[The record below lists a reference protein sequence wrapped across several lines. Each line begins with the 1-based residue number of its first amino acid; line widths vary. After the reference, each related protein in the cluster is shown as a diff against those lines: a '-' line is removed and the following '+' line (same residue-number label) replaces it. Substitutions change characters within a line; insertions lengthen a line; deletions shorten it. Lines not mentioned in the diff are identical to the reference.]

1 MNRRRFL
8 KYAGVTA
15 TVVGASAAA
24 YYLYNTDFEQEP
36 QLAIPTGTGTATSPR
51 ANHSPVAGFTYKP
64 YFLNPTDEQTIQFDS
79 RCYDADNDP
88 LTYAWYV
95 DGNRVGQEN
104 NYSTR
109 LMPGDHVVK
118 LEVSDGVAQDNV
130 QQTLTV
136 EPEQIYPAKAL
147 HVGYKGITYFAGN
160 LTPGWPLYDD
170 SRPSTEEMDQQLDTI
185 RNELGC
191 NAIIV
196 SAGGDH
202 EDKLVQCAKLA
213 IVKGFDRVYVQ
224 PQYMGETVE
233 ETVGRIGEFANQARA
248 LRDISDRVVYNV
260 GHEFCLE
267 TAIVEGKDWWERSQN
282 LLVKGEGWDKVGK
295 AIPRMF
301 RHIIEACKRNYGY
314 GITYSAAIPEQD
326 HGLIPWSDP
335 VFESVGVDAYMQ
347 DVIGWDENWVIQY
360 LSRLRRY
367 GKPVYSAEA
376 GSMTF
381 SGADELGAVIFQ
393 NEKGQFVWEVRPY
406 DEDAQANYIKRYC
419 DMLNTAR
426 IDGYFY
432 TQYNYDFDKGYG
444 LYHPTRKSRKKGFYM
459 YKSYERS

>member
-1 MNRRRFL
+1 VNHPPVAAFDYKPKYLSPTDHQIVKFANLSTDPDGNLL
-8 KYAGVTA
+8 KYTW
-15 TVVGASAAA
+15 
-24 YYLYNTDFEQEP
+24 L
-36 QLAIPTGTGTATSPR
+36 
-51 ANHSPVAGFTYKP
+51 
-64 YFLNPTDEQTIQFDS
+64 
-79 RCYDADNDP
+79 
-88 LTYAWYV
+88 V
-95 DGNRVGQEN
+95 DGQPVSQDRDYSARLPVGQH
-104 NYSTR
+104 
-109 LMPGDHVVK
+109 LVQ
-118 LEVSDGVAQDNV
+118 LEASDGLAENTTAQTV
-130 QQTLTV
+130 SV
-136 EPEQIYPAKAL
+136 EPDCIYPTKPL
-147 HVGYKGITYFAGN
+147 HVRYKGITYFAGN

-170 SRPSTEEMDQQLDTI
+170 SRPSTEEMDEQLDAI
-185 RNELGC
+185 RNELQC

-202 EDKLVQCAKLA
+202 EDKLVECAKLA
-213 IVKGFDRVYVQ
+213 IGKGFDRVYVQ
-224 PQYMGETVE
+224 PQYMGATAE
-233 ETVGRIGEFANQARA
+233 ETIQRIGQFASQVRA

-295 AIPRMF
+295 AIPKMF
-301 RHIIEACKRNYGY
+301 RDIIEACKRNYGY

-326 HGLIPWSDP
+326 HRLIPWSDSI
-335 VFESVGVDAYMQ
+335 FESVGVDAYMQ

-393 NEKGQFVWEVRPY
+393 NEKGQFVWELRPY

-419 DMLNTAR
+419 DMLNRAR
-426 IDGYFY
+426 IEGYFY
-432 TQYNYDFDKGYG
+432 TQYNYDFGKGYG
-444 LYHPTRKSRKKGFYM
+444 LYHPTRRSRKRGFYM
-459 YKSYERS
+459 YKSYQRSA

>member
-1 MNRRRFL
+1 M
-8 KYAGVTA
+8 
-15 TVVGASAAA
+15 
-24 YYLYNTDFEQEP
+24 
-36 QLAIPTGTGTATSPR
+36 
-51 ANHSPVAGFTYKP
+51 
-64 YFLNPTDEQTIQFDS
+64 DE
-79 RCYDADNDP
+79 
-88 LTYAWYV
+88 
-95 DGNRVGQEN
+95 
-104 NYSTR
+104 
-109 LMPGDHVVK
+109 
-118 LEVSDGVAQDNV
+118 
-130 QQTLTV
+130 
-136 EPEQIYPAKAL
+136 
-147 HVGYKGITYFAGN
+147 
-160 LTPGWPLYDD
+160 
-170 SRPSTEEMDQQLDTI
+170 QLDTI
-185 RNELGC
+185 HKELGC
-191 NAIIV
+191 NAVII
-196 SAGGDH
+196 SAGANY

-213 IVKGFDRVYVQ
+213 IGKGFDRIYVQ
-224 PQYMGETVE
+224 PQYMGATVE
-233 ETVGRIGEFANQARA
+233 ETIQRIGQFANQVRA

-295 AIPRMF
+295 AIPKMF
-301 RHIIEACKRNYGY
+301 RDIIEACKRNYGY

-326 HGLIPWSDP
+326 RGLIPWSDP
-335 VFESVGVDAYMQ
+335 IFESVGVDAYMQ

-367 GKPVYSAEA
+367 DKPIYSAEA

-393 NEKGQFVWEVRPY
+393 NEEGQFVWDVRPY

-419 DMLNTAR
+419 DMLNRAR

-459 YKSYERS
+459 YKSHQRSS

>member
-1 MNRRRFL
+1 MR
-8 KYAGVTA
+8 YAGTSA
-15 TVVGASAAA
+15 AVVGASALGLG
-24 YYLYNTDFEQEP
+24 YLLKP
-36 QLAIPTGTGTATSPR
+36 QTTSPSLTTTTTSKV
-51 ANHSPVAGFTYKP
+51 NHPPVAAFDYKP
-64 YFLNPTDEQTIQFDS
+64 KYLSPTDRQTVKFANLS
-79 RCYDADNDP
+79 TDP
-88 LTYAWYV
+88 DGDLLKYTWLV
-95 DGNRVGQEN
+95 DGQPVGQDKD
-104 NYSTR
+104 YSAT
-109 LMPGDHVVK
+109 LPVGQHLVQ
-118 LEVSDGVAQDNV
+118 LEASDGLAKNTTAQTV
-130 QQTLTV
+130 SV
-136 EPEQIYPAKAL
+136 EPDWIYPTKPL
-147 HVGYKGITYFAGN
+147 HVRYKGITYFAGN

-170 SRPSTEEMDQQLDTI
+170 SRPSTEEMDEQLDAI
-185 RNELGC
+185 RNELQC

-202 EDKLVQCAKLA
+202 EDKLVECAKLA
-213 IVKGFDRVYVQ
+213 MGKGFDRVYVQ
-224 PQYMGETVE
+224 PQYMGATAE
-233 ETVGRIGEFANQARA
+233 ETIQRIGQFASQVRA
-248 LRDISDRVVYNV
+248 LREISGRVVYNV

-282 LLVKGEGWDKVGK
+282 LLVKGEDWDKVGK
-295 AIPRMF
+295 AIPKMF
-301 RHIIEACKRNYGY
+301 RDIIEVCKRNYGY
-314 GITYSAAIPEQD
+314 GITYSTAIPEQD

-335 VFESVGVDAYMQ
+335 IFESVGVDAYMQ

-393 NEKGQFVWEVRPY
+393 NEEGQFVWELRPY

-419 DMLNTAR
+419 DMLNRAR

-444 LYHPTRKSRKKGFYM
+444 LYHPTRKSRKRGFYM
-459 YKSYERS
+459 YKSYQRTA